1 MSSTRNQCT
10 QGGLRGELQ
19 VKAGVW
25 VLSWSGPSR
34 RVGGEARGNI
44 GKGVRGEVG
53 AEVWWW
59 QWVAHPARHVV
70 CTPAKVRVG
79 HWW

>member
-1 MSSTRNQCT
+1 M
-10 QGGLRGELQ
+10 GILAKGLE
-19 VKAGVW
+19 
-25 VLSWSGPSR
+25 
-34 RVGGEARGNI
+34 
-44 GKGVRGEVG
+44 GEVG

-70 CTPAKVRVG
+70 CTPVGVRMG